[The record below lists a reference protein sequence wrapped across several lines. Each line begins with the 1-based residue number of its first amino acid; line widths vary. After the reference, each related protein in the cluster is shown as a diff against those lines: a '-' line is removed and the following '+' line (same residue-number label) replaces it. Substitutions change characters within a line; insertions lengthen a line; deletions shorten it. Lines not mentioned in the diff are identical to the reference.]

1 MTSVADE
8 SFLSDELLR
17 QLVAVGHV
25 DILVGLPTLN
35 NAATIVQVVQAAQAG
50 LSRHFPR
57 ARTLLFNSDGGSD
70 DQTPALVRDSTP
82 DDAETV
88 TASHPLRTP
97 HRITTPYHGLPGKN
111 NALRMIFAVA
121 DLLSADAVVILDPD
135 VTSVKPDWIPALAR
149 PVREGAVDFVAPLYP
164 RAATD
169 VPLITQLVRPLVRA
183 AYGWRLREPLV
194 GEFGCSGRFA
204 AHCLEQPVWGNG
216 QVREGLDLWLAGE
229 ALAGGFRPGQAALG
243 PRVVAH
249 ATPRPG
255 LPDVFQQLMSAAI
268 ACLEYHA
275 EYWLPRGGASEVPE
289 FGTVAICTEAGPVP
303 DLQAMSLAF
312 ARDVTALHPLLE
324 TILSAPTLQGVADA
338 AATAPQRLVY
348 PDDLWAST
356 VFEFVLAHHRAVM
369 TREHVTQVLLPLY
382 LGRTAAF
389 LLEHAASSA
398 ATVDDA
404 LESLC
409 LAFERA
415 KPLAAAQWKK
425 A

>member
-1 MTSVADE
+1 MTSVAEE
-8 SFLSDELLR
+8 SLLSDELLR

-25 DILVGLPTLN
+25 DILVGVPTLN
-35 NAATIVQVVQAAQAG
+35 NAPTIVQVVRAAQAG

-57 ARTLLFNSDGGSD
+57 ARTLLFNSDGGSND
-70 DQTPALVRDSTP
+70 RTPELVRDSTP
-82 DDAETV
+82 DDVETV
-88 TASHPLRTP
+88 IASHPLRTT
-97 HRITTPYHGLPGKN
+97 HRITTPYHGLPGKSS
-111 NALRMIFAVA
+111 ALRMIFAVA
-121 DLLSADAVVILDPD
+121 DLLSADSVVILDPD
-135 VTSVKPDWIPALAR
+135 ATSVTPDWIPALAR
-149 PVREGAVDFVAPLYP
+149 PVRDGAADFVAPLYP
-164 RAATD
+164 RASTD
-169 VPLITQLVRPLVRA
+169 VPLVTQLVRPLVRA

-204 AHCLEQPVWGNG
+204 AHCLDQPVWGTG
-216 QVREGLDLWLAGE
+216 LVRDGVDLWLVGE

-243 PRVVAH
+243 PRVIAH
-249 ATPRPG
+249 ASPRPG
-255 LPDVFQQLMSAAI
+255 LPEVFQQLMSAAI

-275 EYWLPRGGASEVPE
+275 EYCLARAGAEEVPE
-289 FGTVAICTEAGPVP
+289 FGTVAICPETGPVP
-303 DLQAMSLAF
+303 DLQAMALAF
-312 ARDVTALHPLLE
+312 ARDVTALHPVLG
-324 TILSAPTLQGVADA
+324 TILSAPTLQGVAEV
-338 AATAPQRLVY
+338 AATAPRRLVY
-348 PDDLWAST
+348 PDDLWAAT

-382 LGRTAAF
+382 LGRTASF

-415 KPLAAAQWKK
+415 KPLAAQWKK

>member
-1 MTSVADE
+1 
-8 SFLSDELLR
+8 
-17 QLVAVGHV
+17 VAVGHV
-25 DILVGLPTLN
+25 DILVGVPTLN
-35 NAATIVQVVQAAQAG
+35 NAPTIVQVVRAAQAG

-70 DQTPALVRDSTP
+70 DRTPALVRDSTP
-82 DDAETV
+82 DDVETV
-88 TASHPLRTP
+88 IASHPLRTT
-97 HRITTPYHGLPGKN
+97 HRITTPYHGLPGKSS
-111 NALRMIFAVA
+111 ALRVIFAVA

-135 VTSVKPDWIPALAR
+135 VTSVTPDWIPALAR
-149 PVREGAVDFVAPLYP
+149 PVRDDAVDFVAPLYP
-164 RAATD
+164 RASTD
-169 VPLITQLVRPLVRA
+169 VPLVTQLVRPLVRA

-204 AHCLEQPVWGNG
+204 AHCLEQPVWANG
-216 QVREGLDLWLAGE
+216 LGREGVDLWLASE

-243 PRVVAH
+243 PRVIGH

-268 ACLEYHA
+268 ACLEYHT
-275 EYWLPRGGASEVPE
+275 EYWLARAGADEVPE
-289 FGTVAICTEAGPVP
+289 FGTVAICTETGPVP
-303 DLQAMSLAF
+303 DLRAMAAAF
-312 ARDVTALHPLLE
+312 AHDIAALHPVLE
-324 TILSAPTLQGVADA
+324 TILSPSTLQGVTDA
-338 AATAPQRLVY
+338 AAGAPRRLVY
-348 PDDLWAST
+348 PDDLWAAT

-382 LGRTAAF
+382 LGRTASF